1 MDNKTVFV
9 TGATGGIGKHIA
21 LGLARLGAT
30 VIIGARDKDKGAAT
44 RDEIIAATGNDRI
57 AVAVIDVSSV
67 RSIRALQLDVPQLDV
82 LVNNAGAWFSDR
94 RTSVDGRELTLATN
108 VIGPHLVTRALLP
121 KLAKGARVINIVSDF
136 ASEYDASDL
145 EFTRRPY
152 DGMKAY
158 KQSKQALRMVT
169 WGMASRLADKG
180 ITVNAVAPGFV
191 KTDFNQNAKGFTA
204 GMISF
209 MAKLFAVSPKKG
221 ADTAVWAASAPELAG
236 VTGKLFAKRR
246 EKDGKF
252 RDTAAI
258 TDLETRLD
266 AFAA

>member
-1 MDNKTVFV
+1 MNNKTAFV

-30 VIIGARDKDKGAAT
+30 VIIGARDKEKGAAT
-44 RDEIIAATGNDRI
+44 RDEIIAATKNDRI
-57 AVAVIDVSSV
+57 KVAVVDVSSV
-67 RSIRALQLDVPQLDV
+67 RSVRALQLDVPQLDV
-82 LVNNAGAWFSDR
+82 QINNAGAWFSDR

-121 KLAKGARVINIVSDF
+121 KLANGARVINIVSDF
-136 ASEYDASDL
+136 ASEYDVSDL
-145 EFTRRPY
+145 EFSRRPY
-152 DGMKAY
+152 DGMK
-158 KQSKQALRMVT
+158 T
-169 WGMASRLADKG
+169 WGMASRLADQG

-204 GMISF
+204 GMIGF
-209 MAKLFAVSPKKG
+209 MAKLFAVSPEKG
-221 ADTAVWAASAPELAG
+221 ADTAVWAASAPELDG

-252 RDTAAI
+252 RDTTAI
-258 TDLETRLD
+258 ADLETKLD